1 MTEISK
7 KICLVGSFGVGKTSL
22 IARFVH
28 QTFSEKY
35 LTTLGVK
42 IDTKRVELTTG
53 DVCKLVI
60 WDIAGKEDYSSTDK
74 QYLKGSSGCIYVVDG
89 TRKATAEAVINLK
102 QQVVEELGDI
112 PSLCAVNKSDLEEE
126 WELSDEIQVQ
136 LKKEMNYLFKTSAL
150 SGKQV
155 ENAFTKIVELML
167 SND

>member
-1 MTEISK
+1 MAEVSK

-22 IARFVH
+22 IARFVR

-42 IDTKRVELTTG
+42 IDTKVVELNSG
-53 DVCKLVI
+53 DVCKLII

-89 TRKATAEAVINLK
+89 TRKATAEAVLNLK
-102 QQVVEELGDI
+102 EQVVEELGDI
-112 PSLCAVNKSDLEEE
+112 PSLCTVNKSDLEDE
-126 WELSDEIQVQ
+126 WELTDEIQLQ

-150 SGKQV
+150 NGKQV
-155 ENAFTKIVELML
+155 ENAFSKLAELML
-167 SND
+167 NNG